1 MLFSSLVLGA
11 LHAMVP
17 LTITA
22 TGEILSERAGVV
34 NIGLEGILL
43 LSAFA
48 AVVGA
53 EAGGPMAG
61 LMAGVLVGAL
71 LGLLHGIFAVYFRGD
86 QTVSGV
92 GLNILALGV
101 VAIGLVWNWGVAG
114 FHQVD
119 RALRVPHIATP
130 LGAMSPMV
138 IVTLLLAGLTHY
150 IIHHTNLGLKIQAC
164 GENPAAADAAGV
176 RVERVRLF
184 GAIYAGALTGLA
196 GAYLSIDWLA
206 TITRNLP
213 AGRGFIALATVVFS
227 RLNPWLAVV
236 GGLIFGFFD
245 GLGLFASTSRELTRI
260 IPYQFIQMMP
270 YVVTLLVVAGVIGR
284 FRTPAASGQPYRR
297 E

>member
-1 MLFSSLVLGA
+1 MLISSLILGA

-43 LSAFA
+43 ISAFA

-53 EAGGPMAG
+53 EAGGPLAG
-61 LMAGVLVGAL
+61 LMVGLLTGAL
-71 LGLLHGIFAVYFRGD
+71 LGLIHGIIAVYFRGD

-101 VAIGLVWNWGVAG
+101 VAIGIVDRWGAAG
-114 FHQVD
+114 FHRVE
-119 RALRVPHIATP
+119 RAFRVPPLSTP
-130 LGAMSPMV
+130 LGPMSPMV
-138 IVTLLLAGLTHY
+138 IVTILLAALTWY
-150 IIHHTNLGLKIQAC
+150 LLQHTNLGLKIQAC

-184 GAIYAGALTGLA
+184 GAVYAGALTGIA

-206 TITRNLP
+206 TITENLP

-227 RLNPWLAVV
+227 RLNPWLAVL

-245 GLGLFASTSRELTRI
+245 SLGLVASTSQALTRV

-284 FRTPAASGQPYRR
+284 FRAPAASGQPYRR

>member
-1 MLFSSLVLGA
+1 
-11 LHAMVP
+11 MVP
-17 LTITA
+17 LTMTA

-43 LSAFA
+43 LSAFG

-53 EAGGPMAG
+53 EAGGPLAG
-61 LMAGVLVGAL
+61 LVVGLGVGAI
-71 LGLLHGIFAVYFRGD
+71 LGLIHGVIAVYFRGD
-86 QTVSGV
+86 QIISGV
-92 GLNILALGV
+92 GINILALGL
-101 VAIGLVWNWGVAG
+101 VAIGIVWQWGVAG

-119 RALRVPHIATP
+119 RALRIPHLVTP
-130 LGAMSPMV
+130 LGSMSPMV
-138 IVTLLLAGLTHY
+138 IVTVLLAALTY
-150 IIHHTNLGLKIQAC
+150 YLIHHTNLGLQIQAV

-184 GAIYAGALTGLA
+184 GAVYAGALAGLA

-227 RLNPWLAVV
+227 RLNPFLAVV

-245 GLGLFASTSRELTRI
+245 GLGLLASTSREITQVV
-260 IPYQFIQMMP
+260 PYQFIQMLP
-270 YVVTLLVVAGVIGR
+270 YVVTLLVVTGVIGR
-284 FRTPAASGQPYRR
+284 ARFPAASGQPYRR

>member
-1 MLFSSLVLGA
+1 
-11 LHAMVP
+11 MVP
-17 LTITA
+17 LTVTA

-43 LSAFA
+43 ISAFT
-48 AVVGA
+48 AVIGA
-53 EAGGPMAG
+53 EAGGPLAG
-61 LMAGVLVGAL
+61 LMVGLLTGAL
-71 LGLLHGIFAVYFRGD
+71 LGLIHGIIAVYFRGD

-101 VAIGLVWNWGVAG
+101 VAIGIVDRWGAAG
-114 FHQVD
+114 FHRVD
-119 RALRVPHIATP
+119 RAFRVQPLSTP

-138 IVTLLLAGLTHY
+138 IVTILLAALTWY
-150 IIHHTNLGLKIQAC
+150 LLQHTNLGLKIQAC

-176 RVERVRLF
+176 RVERVRMF

-196 GAYLSIDWLA
+196 GAYLSVDWLA
-206 TITRNLP
+206 TITENLP

-245 GLGLFASTSRELTRI
+245 ALGLIASTSQELTRI

-284 FRTPAASGQPYRR
+284 FRSPSASGQAYRR

>member
-1 MLFSSLVLGA
+1 
-11 LHAMVP
+11 MVP
-17 LTITA
+17 LTMTA
-22 TGEILSERAGVV
+22 TGEILGERAGVV

-53 EAGGPMAG
+53 EAGGPLAG
-61 LMAGVLVGAL
+61 LAAGILVGAV
-71 LGLLHGIFAVYFRGD
+71 LGLLHGIIAVYFRGD
-86 QTVSGV
+86 QIVSGV

-119 RALRVPHIATP
+119 RALRVPAIATP
-130 LGAMSPMV
+130 LGSMSPMV
-138 IVTLLLAGLTHY
+138 IVTLLLAALTYY
-150 IIHHTNLGLKIQAC
+150 IIHHTNLGLQIQAV
-164 GENPAAADAAGV
+164 GENPAAADAGGV

-184 GAIYAGALTGLA
+184 AAVYAGALTGLA

-245 GLGLFASTSRELTRI
+245 GLGLLASTSQELTRI

-284 FRTPAASGQPYRR
+284 ARFPAASGQPYRR